1 MLKKSESMNLVSAC
15 NQTESCVIKAPKEN
29 VWELLKEFDLPKLF
43 PSHIKSMKFVK
54 GGPRE
59 FDSYFDVTYKDEN
72 VWTYRITEISTNHK
86 SCIAFELVSTSTP
99 IEVTSMWQRIQ
110 LMEVSEDKST
120 FLLWDTEYSNDV
132 NSHIIQDG
140 KFKKLDYFKD
150 LRKLF
155 KC

>member
-1 MLKKSESMNLVSAC
+1 MNKSESMNLVTAC
-15 NQTESCVIKAPKEN
+15 IQIESCVIKATKYE
-29 VWELLKEFDLPKLF
+29 VWELLQEFDLAKLF

-59 FDSYFDVTYKDEN
+59 FNSFFEVTYKDQS
-72 VWTYRITEISTNHK
+72 VWTFRITEISQNSK
-86 SCIAFELVSTSTP
+86 SSIAFELVSTSTP
-99 IEVTSMWQRIQ
+99 IQVTSMWQRIQ
-110 LMEVSEDKST
+110 LNEVTEDNST
-120 FLLWDTEYSNDV
+120 FLIWETEYSNDV

-155 KC
+155 NC